1 MQRQE
6 KLELG
11 VVGLVCRPSDRETVR
26 FGQVGVTLPES
37 GFVVLR
43 ASTGRGGGCRGC
55 GRRRNSASIG
65 RSGLRTWRCW
75 LACLTSA
82 SSVSARSS
90 LTGDRMAAFPTR
102 KLMLPRQ
109 SSVTWPPRSAS
120 MPTCS
125 KAMSGAGEPDVG
137 IGDSFSTTSQSA
149 VSTKR
154 PRRGSDPGFARN
166 CCRASRRRPRW
177 KAR

>member
-1 MQRQE
+1 MHPPGRVRDHAPWWFPIARRLPAKRWAAYSWLQRRGHLADTVPVQFHDATVFMPMHE
-6 KLELG
+6 HQCWQYADLAEADALSTDNLAA
-11 VVGLVCRPSDRETVR
+11 LVRARFDRWTM
-26 FGQVGVTLPES
+26 
-37 GFVVLR
+37 
-43 ASTGRGGGCRGC
+43 
-55 GRRRNSASIG
+55 
-65 RSGLRTWRCW
+65 
-75 LACLTSA
+75 
-82 SSVSARSS
+82 
-90 LTGDRMAAFPTR
+90 DRMAAFPTR